1 MPKKAVRLFR
11 IDSLDPTKMLGWAK
25 AVGDGN
31 RQCWLDRGLLRSLDH
46 VEEGMLVVVTFNAF
60 GEPVA
65 VRPARTE

>member
-1 MPKKAVRLFR
+1 
-11 IDSLDPTKMLGWAK
+11 MLGWAK